1 MWRRLCRE
9 GAKLL
14 AGILAATAAV
24 ELFFAL
30 INATP
35 LKWILPVPPVT
46 LYGPDPD
53 TGYRHRANVSGLWVA
68 EHRALVTISNLGLR
82 DRNRNLDHAGRARA
96 VIVGDSYI
104 EALQVDD
111 AQTATAVAENILAGE
126 RPGTEVVNLGLA
138 GARLAVE
145 VARLQSEGSR
155 LSADVALV
163 TLYVDHLLS
172 PEAMNDSEYT
182 GYRRDASGQFRL
194 SYGFRNSRG
203 YRFRTSTP
211 GRLYYWLLDHSQAAR
226 IINARKNS
234 GLLAEWFIPAAEAPI
249 SGWNC
254 DPTLLDEQL
263 GLWRNATPPEANAV
277 LDAFIRDLAE
287 IRRTREIPIFIAA
300 WSIEARC
307 PSLELKRSA
316 LIEAMRSRIETAGL
330 RFVDLDA
337 KVLEKVGAGRVA
349 MLHGFGA
356 ALGGGHLN
364 VEGNR
369 VYGEIFADII
379 RAALPEHR

>member
-14 AGILAATAAV
+14 AGLLAATAAV

-35 LKWILPVPPVT
+35 LKWILPVPPVA
-46 LYGPDPD
+46 LYGPDPE
-53 TGYRHRANVSGLWVA
+53 TGYRHRAKVSGLWVA

-82 DRNRNLDHAGRARA
+82 DRNRTLEHAGRARA
-96 VIVGDSYI
+96 VVVGDSYV

-111 AQTATAVAENILAGE
+111 AQTAAVVAEDILAGE
-126 RPGTEVVNLGLA
+126 HPGTEVVNLGLA

-155 LSADVALV
+155 LTADAALV
-163 TLYVDHLLS
+163 TLFVDHLLS
-172 PEAMNDSEYT
+172 PAAMDDSEYT
-182 GYRRDASGQFRL
+182 GYRRDGSGQFRL

-203 YRFRTSTP
+203 YRFRNSMP

-226 IINARKNS
+226 IVNARKNS
-234 GLLAEWFIPAAEAPI
+234 GLIAEWFIPAADAQI

-254 DPTLLDEQL
+254 EPTMLDEQL
-263 GLWRNATPPEANAV
+263 ALWRNATPPEADAL

-287 IRRTREIPIFIAA
+287 IRRTREIPIVVAA
-300 WSIEARC
+300 WNIEARC

-316 LIEAMRSRIETAGL
+316 LIEAMRSRIEAPGL

-337 KVLEKVGAGRVA
+337 KVLEKVGAGRIA
-349 MLHGFGA
+349 RLHGFGA
-356 ALGGGHLN
+356 TLGGGHLN

-379 RAALPEHR
+379 RAVLPEQR

>member
-82 DRNRNLDHAGRARA
+82 DRDRTLDHAGSARA
-96 VIVGDSYI
+96 VVVGDSYI

-111 AQTATAVAENILAGE
+111 AQTAAAVAEDILAGE
-126 RPGTEVVNLGLA
+126 HPGTEVVNLGLA

-155 LSADVALV
+155 LTADAALV

-172 PEAMNDSEYT
+172 PASMDDSEYT
-182 GYRRDASGQFRL
+182 GYRRDGSGQLRL

-203 YRFRTSTP
+203 YLIR
-211 GRLYYWLLDHSQAAR
+211 GRRRHT
-226 IINARKNS
+226 
-234 GLLAEWFIPAAEAPI
+234 GCPACR
-249 SGWNC
+249 GRRGVV
-254 DPTLLDEQL
+254 D
-263 GLWRNATPPEANAV
+263 
-277 LDAFIRDLAE
+277 
-287 IRRTREIPIFIAA
+287 RRTNCRHI
-300 WSIEARC
+300 
-307 PSLELKRSA
+307 
-316 LIEAMRSRIETAGL
+316 RSRRPNHL
-330 RFVDLDA
+330 R
-337 KVLEKVGAGRVA
+337 
-349 MLHGFGA
+349 LH
-356 ALGGGHLN
+356 
-364 VEGNR
+364 
-369 VYGEIFADII
+369 
-379 RAALPEHR
+379 